1 MMENVVKH
9 FLTVVFVNVR
19 HLYLFKID
27 MPLYK
32 KWSAFNKENV
42 LAETDSYGVYELG
55 DKSGEIVYIGQGRI
69 SQRLNS
75 HFLGGRHPIPRT
87 SLYRAEVTG
96 SKQRAEE
103 RERAEIRA
111 YFRNH
116 GTCPAY
122 NDRLG

>member
-1 MMENVVKH
+1 MENVAKH
-9 FLTVVFVNVR
+9 FLMVVYVYVK

-42 LAETDSYGVYELG
+42 LAETDAYGVYELG
-55 DKSGEIVYIGQGRI
+55 DRNGEIVYIGQGRI
-69 SQRLNS
+69 SSRLNS
-75 HFLGGRHPIPRT
+75 HFLSGRHPIPRT
-87 SLYRAEVTG
+87 SLYRVEIIG
-96 SKQRAEE
+96 SKKRAEQ

-111 YFRNH
+111 YMRTH
-116 GTCPAY
+116 GTCPSY